1 MSDSTSRKKP
11 KLRVLTLSEEMAAAV
26 IRQLAQVRSAAF
38 ADQMTRSALSVS
50 SNIAEGM
57 GKGTNR
63 DTLKFLFIARGSLLE
78 LQSQIRVIA
87 AVDATGWKQVISLSS
102 ITARLLGGLIR
113 RRVERGRRER

>member
-87 AVDATGWKQVISLSS
+87 AVDATGWKQVMSLSS